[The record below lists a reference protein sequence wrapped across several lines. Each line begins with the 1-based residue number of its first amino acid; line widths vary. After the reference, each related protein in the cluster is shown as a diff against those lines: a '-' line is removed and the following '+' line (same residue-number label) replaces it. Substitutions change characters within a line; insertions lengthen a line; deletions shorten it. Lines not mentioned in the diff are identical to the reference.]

1 MKETI
6 TFNCDWCDK
15 EHTQLLS
22 NYNRG
27 DRHFCS
33 RSCVSNNRWKENNKI
48 KESMLKEE
56 IYCSC
61 GCGEILNR
69 WILVQESG
77 GLRERKFI
85 LGHNGNVPNTGQFK
99 KGETSWNKGIP
110 VSEETKQKLSNIT
123 KEQWK
128 DGVPEE
134 YRIKSSCVR
143 RGISVEEFDGFATD
157 NDQRKNRGERNL
169 HLEWRRQIFERDNYT
184 CQLCG
189 IKSGCGH
196 RLILNAHHI
205 KHWKDYPELRRD
217 LNNGVT
223 LCKDCHNY
231 VHSKNYK
238 NELEEEK

>member
-27 DRHFCS
+27 DKHFCS

-56 IYCSC
+56 IYCFC
-61 GCGEILNR
+61 GCGKRLNR

-85 LGHNGNVPNTGQFK
+85 VGHNGKIPNAGQFK
-99 KGETSWNKGIP
+99 KGEPSWNKNTKDVMKPNCGSFKKGRKI
-110 VSEETKQKLSNIT
+110 SEDELVKI
-123 KEQWK
+123 
-128 DGVPEE
+128 
-134 YRIKSSCVR
+134 SCSK
-143 RGISVEEFDGFATD
+143 RGITEEEFEGFVVD
-157 NDQRKNRGERNL
+157 NDPRKNRKEKNA
-169 HLEWRRQIFERDNYT
+169 HLEWRRQVFERDNYT

-205 KHWKDYPELRRD
+205 KHWKDYQELRRD

-223 LCKDCHNY
+223 LCKYCHNY
-231 VHSKNYK
+231 VHYKDYK